1 VKSAAVDHL
10 LKVMAGAKTLK
21 QLRDAARA
29 LDRVIMW
36 NHWQVPDLYTADQ
49 RASYWNK
56 FGMPARRPLF
66 FTIDTGSGFAPW
78 PLETWWIL
86 DPAKR

>member
-1 VKSAAVDHL
+1 
-10 LKVMAGAKTLK
+10 VMAEAATLEE
-21 QLRDAARA
+21 LRDAARA

-36 NHWQVPDLYTADQ
+36 NHWQVPDLYASDEK
-49 RASYWNK
+49 ASYWNK

-66 FTIDTGSGFAPW
+66 FTIDTASGFSAW

-86 DPAKR
+86 DPARR